1 MKSSSFIKCSG
12 SRHKFTVHQDGTMC
26 SDGCELHDE
35 EIERLATMIRLGGE
49 PDLQHVETCV
59 GLAALLRHGLDDT
72 VGKGARTVS
81 ELGGWRGAYV
91 RWESQQHVVA
101 KVKQLS
107 RETPAHRAE
116 REAKRLL
123 RRIPFFR
130 RMLEVDFNTSIEF
143 ELELPVL
150 PAEIQG
156 DPSTW
161 LIVPLQ
167 KGWISEV
174 FESER
179 CQRFH
184 RTEPETLVLGK
195 QDTGELVYLRVDRRG
210 KHRLEVAA

>member
-1 MKSSSFIKCSG
+1 VKSSFIKCSAG
-12 SRHKFTVHQDGTMC
+12 RHKFTLHDDGTMC
-26 SDGCELHDE
+26 SSGCELHDD

-49 PDLQHVETCV
+49 PDLQHVESCV

-72 VGKGARTVS
+72 IGQGARTIA

-101 KVKQLS
+101 KVKRLS

-116 REAKRLL
+116 REAKKLL

-143 ELELPVL
+143 ELSLPVL
-150 PAEIQG
+150 PTELQG
-156 DPSTW
+156 DASTW

-174 FESER
+174 FEDER
-179 CQRFH
+179 CKQLH
-184 RTEPETLVLGK
+184 RADPETLVLGK
-195 QDTGELVYLRVDRRG
+195 RDSGELVRLRVDRQG
-210 KHRLEVAA
+210 QHRLEAVA